1 MKLTIDK
8 RETEGVVILTC
19 RGRIMIGE
27 DANALRD
34 TLKQVCSSAR
44 KVVLNL
50 SGVTYIDSGSLGIML
65 GVYNSA
71 RSEGIE
77 IKLAALGQRLQE
89 VLQTT
94 RLTRVFEVYGTEE
107 EALAALGAG
116 AA

>member
-1 MKLTIDK
+1 MKLKIDK

-50 SGVTYIDSGSLGIML
+50 SEVTYIDSGSLGIML

-71 RSEGIE
+71 RAEGIE
-77 IKLAALGQRLQE
+77 IKLAALGQRLQD

-94 RLTRVFEVYGTEE
+94 RLTTVFEVYGTEE
-107 EALAALGAG
+107 QALAALGAG
-116 AA
+116 PA